1 MDRRT
6 SFPNFQRAPKEY
18 SISYFNGMVNMLN
31 LLITVLRSPG
41 EGRQSTIVITNM
53 VTSDFG
59 LESGTLFQIE
69 GQVYISVLNIA
80 RPTAIT
86 ATGAV
91 GSVVVTV

>member
-6 SFPNFQRAPKEY
+6 SFPNFQRAPKDY
-18 SISYFNGMVNMLN
+18 SVSYFNGMVNMLN

-41 EGRQSTIVITNM
+41 EGRQSTLVITNM

>member
-1 MDRRT
+1 MDRRA

-18 SISYFNGMVNMLN
+18 SVSYFNGMVNMLN

-53 VTSDFG
+53 VNSDFG